1 MFYSKDDSSSFSLI
15 LRRHVLKC
23 MLKNHKALYGTKN
36 KDNQMQK
43 YTTVFHILDLI
54 QGLVTI
60 WQLELIFLKL
70 SN

>member
-1 MFYSKDDSSSFSLI
+1 
-15 LRRHVLKC
+15 
-23 MLKNHKALYGTKN
+23 MLKNYKALYGTKN

-54 QGLVTI
+54 QGLVIT

-70 SN
+70 GNKANLCS

>member
-1 MFYSKDDSSSFSLI
+1 M
-15 LRRHVLKC
+15 RRHVLKR
-23 MLKNHKALYGTKN
+23 MLKNYKALYGTKN

-54 QGLVTI
+54 QGLVIT

-70 SN
+70 GNEANLCS

>member
-1 MFYSKDDSSSFSLI
+1 
-15 LRRHVLKC
+15 
-23 MLKNHKALYGTKN
+23 MLKNYKALYGTKN

-54 QGLVTI
+54 QGLVIT

-70 SN
+70 GNEANLCS